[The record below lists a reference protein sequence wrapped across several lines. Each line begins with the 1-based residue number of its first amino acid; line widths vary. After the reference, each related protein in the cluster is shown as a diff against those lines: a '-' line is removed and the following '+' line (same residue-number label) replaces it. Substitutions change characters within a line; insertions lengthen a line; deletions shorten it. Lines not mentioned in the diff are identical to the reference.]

1 MSIPMIRL
9 KAHKLMPPVVAWV
22 VALLLL
28 AGCSKYKE
36 VEEKLRFA
44 FPEYAKCDALRVI
57 DGDRFY
63 CQLPNRE
70 IEKVRLIGVEIPEQ
84 IAEKAAKFAE
94 SKLVRGTPVKLEF
107 DEETRDSHGSIP
119 AYVYLPDGKM
129 LNALLIE
136 GGYAKAVTVMPNV
149 KFKDLFLKIEAEARK
164 QGKGL
169 WGKD

>member
-129 LNALLIE
+129 LNALLLE
-136 GGYAKAVTVMPNV
+136 NGYARAVTNTPNV
-149 KFKDLFLKIEAEARK
+149 KFKDLFLKIEAEARE
-164 QGKGL
+164 QDKGF
-169 WGKD
+169 WKKD